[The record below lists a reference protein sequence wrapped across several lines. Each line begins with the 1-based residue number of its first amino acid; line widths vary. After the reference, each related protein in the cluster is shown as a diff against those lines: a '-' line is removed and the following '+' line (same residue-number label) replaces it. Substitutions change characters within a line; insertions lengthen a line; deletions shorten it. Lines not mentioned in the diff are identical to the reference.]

1 MKPFETKNNL
11 LKPVSATSRYQ
22 QHGSPCLHEPV
33 WLLTIAKN
41 RLSQTLQATVFN
53 VVNSARKMSTYLGI
67 MSTMSGRLS
76 TNSGNDCQPHLE
88 KSRKLSTEIRKR
100 QSLLKRRRQ
109 EPVYWS
115 FLRLF
120 QLCADCQ

>member
-41 RLSQTLQATVFN
+41 RLSLTLQATVFN
-53 VVNSARKMSTYLGI
+53 VVNSARKMSTYLGIMSTYLGI

-88 KSRKLSTEIRKR
+88 KSRKLSTEIRKKHASGEAVLVVFTIISYVR
-100 QSLLKRRRQ
+100 
-109 EPVYWS
+109 
-115 FLRLF
+115 
-120 QLCADCQ
+120 

>member
-1 MKPFETKNNL
+1 MSLEDIKFWQVVENFFFSSAVQSYGNFIAVFEFSTNFFKKKFDSKTKN
-11 LKPVSATSRYQ
+11 R
-22 QHGSPCLHEPV
+22 
-33 WLLTIAKN
+33 
-41 RLSQTLQATVFN
+41 ATVFN

-100 QSLLKRRRQ
+100 HASGEAVLVVFTLISVVR
-109 EPVYWS
+109 
-115 FLRLF
+115 
-120 QLCADCQ
+120 

>member
-11 LKPVSATSRYQ
+11 LKPVSVTSRYQ

-41 RLSQTLQATVFN
+41 RLSLTLQATVFN

-76 TNSGNDCQPHLE
+76 TNSENDCQPHLE

-100 QSLLKRRRQ
+100 HLSFSLKKTPAGACVL
-109 EPVYWS
+109 VVFTLIS
-115 FLRLF
+115 ALR
-120 QLCADCQ
+120 